1 MILVGVITST
11 VAGILLNK
19 YHKYILMVR
28 VSAFSSFALTLI
40 GLFTFLSKNVP
51 LIAINMVLAAGL
63 LVPVIPVGIDF
74 SAELTFPIEETVCTG
89 WMLMCAQALGFFLA
103 LIVLQLALV
112 NAVLGLSLIV
122 ACLGAAALI
131 SLFIREDLRRLEFVR
146 KNQPENPLSTSLKE
160 EVENALRMSS
170 EFKAKLL

>member
-28 VSAFSSFALTLI
+28 VSAFCSFALTLI

>member
-1 MILVGVITST
+1 MITVGVITST

-28 VSAFSSFALTLI
+28 VSAISSFALTLV
-40 GLFTFLSKNVP
+40 GLFTFLTKNVP
-51 LIAINMVLAAGL
+51 LIALNMVLAAGL
-63 LVPVIPVGIDF
+63 LVPVIPIGIDF

-122 ACLGAAALI
+122 ACLGAAAII
-131 SLFIREDLRRLEFVR
+131 SLYISEDLRRLDFVR

-160 EVENALRMSS
+160 DVENALKISS

>member
-28 VSAFSSFALTLI
+28 VSAFSSFTLTLI
-40 GLFTFLSKNVP
+40 GIFTFLTKDVP
-51 LIAINMVLAAGL
+51 LISINMILAAGL

-112 NAVLGLSLIV
+112 DAVLGLSLIV
-122 ACLGAAALI
+122 ACLGTAAII
-131 SLFIREDLRRLEFVR
+131 SLFISEDLRRLAFVK
-146 KNQPENPLSTSLKE
+146 KNQPENLLSTSLKE
-160 EVENALRMSS
+160 DVENALKISA
-170 EFKAKLL
+170 EFKAKLM